1 MIAVLV
7 VSFVALL
14 LINVPVAFSLAI
26 ASLLALLWGDLP
38 LTLVLQRMTNAADSF
53 ILLAIPFF
61 ILAGKLMARSGIAQA
76 IVDFA
81 ASLVGFVRGG
91 LGHVNILTSMFFGG
105 ITGAAVADTSAIGSV
120 LIPPMLKRGYGRGMT
135 TAVTA
140 ASSTIGVI
148 IPPSIPMII
157 FGVVSGTSVGRLFL
171 AGVVPGILI
180 GLALMLVTYVAAL
193 RSGMQSDHML
203 RWREVVRHFRRSIL
217 ALLMPVLIVGG
228 ILLGVFTP
236 TEAAVVAVLYAFG
249 VGVFVLRT
257 IHLRDLPAILLESAA
272 TTAVV
277 MLMIAAASL
286 YGLIIAREQIPQQAV
301 ELITTITGNPVL
313 IIAMMV
319 VLYLLAGMVL
329 DLGANIIILVPVLAP
344 VAAAVGLDPVHFGII
359 TVMALA
365 IGLVTPPVGVCL
377 FVACGISGTPLLQ
390 GSKAVLPY
398 LAAILAV
405 LALVIAVPGLALW
418 LPGVVD

>member
-1 MIAVLV
+1 MITVLV
-7 VSFVALL
+7 VSFLALL

-81 ASLVGFVRGG
+81 GSIVGFVRGG
-91 LGHVNILTSMFFGG
+91 LGQVNIVTSMFFGG

-180 GLALMLVTYVAAL
+180 GVALMLVTYVAAL
-193 RSGMQSDHML
+193 RSGMQSDQMQ
-203 RWREVVRHFRRSIL
+203 RWREIVHNLRRSIL
-217 ALLMPVLIVGG
+217 ALFMPVLIVGG

-236 TEAAVVAVLYAFG
+236 TEAAVVAVLYAFV

-257 IHLRDLPAILLESAA
+257 IALRDLPAILLEAAA

-301 ELITTITGNPVL
+301 DLITGITENPVL
-313 IIAMMV
+313 IIVMMV

-359 TVMALA
+359 TVMSLA

-418 LPGVVD
+418 LPGVID

>member
-1 MIAVLV
+1 MITVLV
-7 VSFVALL
+7 VTFVALL
-14 LINVPVAFSLAI
+14 LINVPVAFSLAV
-26 ASLLALLWGDLP
+26 ASMAALVWGDLP

-61 ILAGKLMARSGIAQA
+61 IFAGKLMARSGIAQA

-81 ASLVGFVRGG
+81 GSLVGFLRGG
-91 LGHVNILTSMFFGG
+91 LGQVNIVTSMFFGG

-120 LIPPMLKRGYGRGMT
+120 LIPPMLKRGYSRGLT

-180 GLALMLVTYVAAL
+180 GVALMVVTYLAAL
-193 RSGMQSDHML
+193 RAGMRGDALAGWHQVL
-203 RWREVVRHFRRSIL
+203 RNFWRSIL

-228 ILLGVFTP
+228 ILLGVVTP
-236 TEAAVVAVLYAFG
+236 TEAAVVAVLYAL
-249 VGVFVLRT
+249 VIGVFVLRT
-257 IHLRDLPAILLESAA
+257 IRIADLPGIILESAV
-272 TTAVV
+272 TSAVV

-286 YGLIIAREQIPQQAV
+286 YGLVITREQVPQEAV
-301 ELITTITGNPVL
+301 AFITSITTEPML

-319 VLYLLAGMVL
+319 LLYLLAGMVL

-359 TVMALA
+359 TVMSLA
-365 IGLVTPPVGVCL
+365 MGLITPPVGVCL
-377 FVACGISGTPLLQ
+377 FVACGISGTPLLV

-405 LALVIAVPGLALW
+405 LTLIILVPDIALW
-418 LPGVVD
+418 LPSAVD